1 MSGPLRK
8 FLTQAADDPAQSI
21 RNRRWRTPTFC
32 HDYFDLCDANSLEC
46 DRTALAHPEI
56 VIDPARIAVR
66 LTEASGDRHLVNRSL
81 GVLAHAH
88 LAVEQPIEAL
98 AVLDSYRLQALRC
111 CRPCKAEWLRR
122 HGDYLVEVR
131 DASRARWTL
140 VRSLRAVEGV
150 DAPAESASSTAS
162 PTTTSASATPPSITR
177 SASSRPWT

>member
-66 LTEASGDRHLVNRSL
+66 LTTVFVG
-81 GVLAHAH
+81 
-88 LAVEQPIEAL
+88 
-98 AVLDSYRLQALRC
+98 QAPPDHR
-111 CRPCKAEWLRR
+111 LRR
-122 HGDYLVEVR
+122 SG
-131 DASRARWTL
+131 
-140 VRSLRAVEGV
+140 
-150 DAPAESASSTAS
+150 SA
-162 PTTTSASATPPSITR
+162 
-177 SASSRPWT
+177 